1 MIKDV
6 EELFEDHPE
15 LIPVFRTFWT
25 EERQE
30 KNSKSLG
37 TETQDGFGLDKNNN

>member
-15 LIPVFRTFWT
+15 LIPGFRTFWT

-30 KNSKSLG
+30 KNSKSSG
-37 TETQDGFGLDKNNN
+37 KHISET

>member
-15 LIPVFRTFWT
+15 LIPGFRTLLI
-25 EERQE
+25 E
-30 KNSKSLG
+30 KQGKSSSEQTNSESSGEK
-37 TETQDGFGLDKNNN
+37 

>member
-15 LIPVFRTFWT
+15 LIPGFRTFWT

-30 KNSKSLG
+30 KNSKFSG
-37 TETQDGFGLDKNNN
+37 KRRSET